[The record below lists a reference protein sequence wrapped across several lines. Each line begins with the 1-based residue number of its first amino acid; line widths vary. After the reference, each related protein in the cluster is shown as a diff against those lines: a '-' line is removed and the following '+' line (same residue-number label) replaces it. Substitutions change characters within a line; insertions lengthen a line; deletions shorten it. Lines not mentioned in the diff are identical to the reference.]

1 MQQSKGYQEEDKAMN
16 NAGSVDYQEYTYT
29 SDRQPEVVSRPV
41 TLTWP
46 LAPGSSHTTRFLT
59 KHECITHRPEQGRRA
74 SQSRSPDDRC
84 PLDQYPTVVCR
95 RSNS

>member
-1 MQQSKGYQEEDKAMN
+1 MQPSKGYQKEDKAMN

-29 SDRQPEVVSRPV
+29 GDRQPEVVSRPV

-59 KHECITHRPEQGRRA
+59 KHECIHTD
-74 SQSRSPDDRC
+74 QSRRTGGDAQVNPAH
-84 PLDQYPTVVCR
+84 PMTGVLVL
-95 RSNS
+95 

>member
-1 MQQSKGYQEEDKAMN
+1 MQQSKGDQEEDKAMN

-59 KHECITHRPEQGRRA
+59 KHECIHTDHA
-74 SQSRSPDDRC
+74 SQSRSPDDRV
-84 PLDQYPTVVCR
+84 LSSLTGI
-95 RSNS
+95 